1 MNIMETVGALV
12 VHPLFGLA
20 LTVGVYAVATAVYE
34 RLGRPS
40 MLHPVLTS
48 VAVIAAVLVVTGLSY
63 PIYFAQASPL
73 HNALSVFVVLLA
85 VPLARRL
92 PLIRA
97 ARMPIFI
104 ALVIGSVV
112 AVATALAPPVGL
124 GMDESIIA
132 SLAPKSA
139 TAAVAV
145 GISEQ
150 LGGVV
155 GLAAMVAVLTGLFGA
170 MVGPAMLAAAGI
182 RDERAVGFAIGVAA
196 HAIGTARAF
205 QISETAGAFA
215 SLGMILNAVLTV
227 ALAPLAIQLLR

>member
-1 MNIMETVGALV
+1 MSSEAGTGALV
-12 VHPLFGLA
+12 AHPFFGLA
-20 LTVGVYAVATAVYE
+20 LTVGIYAVATLLYD

-40 MLHPVLTS
+40 ILHPVLTS
-48 VAVIAAVLVVTGLSY
+48 VAAVAAVLVATGLSY
-63 PIYFAQASPL
+63 PAYFAQAAPL
-73 HNALSVFVVLLA
+73 HNALAVFVVLLA
-85 VPLARRL
+85 VPLVRRL

-97 ARMPIFI
+97 AGLPVLI
-104 ALVIGSVV
+104 ALVVGSVV
-112 AVATALAPPVGL
+112 AVATALAPPAGL
-124 GMDESIIA
+124 GMEENVLA

-145 GISEQ
+145 GISER
-150 LGGVV
+150 LGGIV

-170 MVGPAMLAAAGI
+170 MVGPPVLAAAGV

-227 ALAPLAIQLLR
+227 ALAPIALSLLS

>member
-1 MNIMETVGALV
+1 MSAMTGFESLV
-12 VHPLFGLA
+12 AHPLFGLA
-20 LTVGVYAVATAVYE
+20 LTVGVYAVATVVHQ

-48 VAVIAAVLVVTGLSY
+48 VAAIAAALVATGLRY
-63 PIYFAQASPL
+63 PVYFAQASPL

-85 VPLARRL
+85 VPLVRRL

-97 ARMPIFI
+97 ARTPVLV

-112 AVATALAPPVGL
+112 AVATALAPPLGL
-124 GMDESIIA
+124 GMDESVVA

-145 GISEQ
+145 GISER

-170 MVGPAMLAAAGI
+170 MVGPTVLAAAGV

-227 ALAPLAIQLLR
+227 ALAPLAIGLLP

>member
-1 MNIMETVGALV
+1 MNIMEAVGTIV
-12 VHPLFGLA
+12 VHPLFGLS
-20 LTVGVYAVATAVYE
+20 LTVGIYTVASVVYE
-34 RLGRPS
+34 HLGRPS

-48 VAVIAAVLVVTGLSY
+48 VCMIAAVLAASGLSY
-63 PIYFAQASPL
+63 HVYFAQAAPL
-73 HNALSVFVVLLA
+73 HHALAIFVVLLA
-85 VPLARRL
+85 VPLVRRL
-92 PLIRA
+92 PLISA
-97 ARMPIFI
+97 ARLPIFG

-112 AVATALAPPVGL
+112 AIATALAPSAGL
-124 GMDESIIA
+124 GMDESLMA

-145 GISEQ
+145 GISEK
-150 LGGVV
+150 LGGIV

-170 MVGPAMLAAAGI
+170 MVGPSVLAGAGV

-215 SLGMILNAVLTV
+215 SLGMILNAMMTV
-227 ALAPLAIQLLR
+227 ALAPLAMDLLP